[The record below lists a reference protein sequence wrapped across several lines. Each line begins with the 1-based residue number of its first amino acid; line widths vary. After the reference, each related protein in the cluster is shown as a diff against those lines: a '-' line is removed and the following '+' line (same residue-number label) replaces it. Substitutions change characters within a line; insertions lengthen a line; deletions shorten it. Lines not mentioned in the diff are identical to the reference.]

1 MIPQKHLS
9 VLHLLCD
16 RLERTNWVLTGSTS
30 FALHGISLI
39 PRDIDLQADAD
50 VVFKIEWRLA
60 ESVTQVSFY
69 GNKSVRSLFGR

>member
-16 RLERTNWVLTGSTS
+16 RLERTNWVLTGSTN
-30 FALHGISLI
+30 FTLHGISLI

-50 VVFKIEWRLA
+50 VVFEIERRLA
-60 ESVTQVSFY
+60 EFVTQPICFS
-69 GNKSVRSLFGR
+69 GN